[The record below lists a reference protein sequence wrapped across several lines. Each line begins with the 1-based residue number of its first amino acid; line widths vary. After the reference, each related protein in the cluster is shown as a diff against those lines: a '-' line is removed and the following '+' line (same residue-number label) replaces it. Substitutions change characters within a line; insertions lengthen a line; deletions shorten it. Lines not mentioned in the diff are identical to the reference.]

1 MSTVTYTMLATTSRP
16 QSPNLDS
23 TPTQASMSDEQM
35 DLVDILRSGEDSRL
49 RRLRPEPRH
58 ELPVVLYC
66 GADQEPQAADWDEHR
81 PWVVEMLPET
91 VSLPARKRQKRSNGC
106 GSRIHASAVPDRR
119 WRGMREGASLDIVGL
134 QDDYFTQEMK
144 RELLLGRER
153 CGCSRTGVG
162 CAICGNPLG
171 ALFAPCSRHTPS
183 SSISNF
189 STPHYTFLRAT
200 VSPPLPVPNRRVS
213 LPVDETLFDRT
224 TNRESLRRRI
234 RDQEELQQLRARVRA
249 AQARPPPPPR
259 PSAADSVTTTEE
271 AIRLLT
277 AANATRRA
285 ERERDRERQQRSQE
299 YLAALRMPILEPVD
313 DDGRAAF
320 EAWADA
326 TLQRATATAA
336 SDVPVVVDLSTLV
349 DVRAPTAPPTTA
361 PAPPPTTVAS
371 TAPPPRELS
380 EEERRR
386 DWQRGLVNAASR
398 TLGRDRDRDFFSFGR
413 TIERVTALP
422 APPGVMN
429 TGTLHEALRRHYSEA
444 GTVEPGSTFSGG
456 WMPTTTAGATA
467 SVMQPQLQSLVV
479 GGEQDKE
486 DGTPRP
492 RTRTFF
498 ER

>member
-1 MSTVTYTMLATTSRP
+1 MSTAVYTLASTSSRP
-16 QSPNLDS
+16 QSPS

-35 DLVDILRSGEDSRL
+35 DLVDILRSGDDSRL
-49 RRLRPEPRH
+49 RRLRPEPRN

-66 GADQEPQAADWDEHR
+66 GADQEPQAADWDEQR

-91 VSLPARKRQKRSNGC
+91 VSFPARKRQKRSNGC
-106 GSRIHASAVPDRR
+106 GARIHASAVPDRR

-134 QDDYFTQEMK
+134 QDDYFTLEMK

-153 CGCSRTGVG
+153 CGCCRTGVG

-171 ALFAPCSRHTPS
+171 ALFAPCSRHAPS
-183 SSISNF
+183 SSASNF
-189 STPHYTFLRAT
+189 STSHYTFLRAA
-200 VSPPLPVPNRRVS
+200 VSPPLPAPNRRVS
-213 LPVDETLFDRT
+213 LPGDDILFDRT

-249 AQARPPPPPR
+249 AQARPPLPR
-259 PSAADSVTTTEE
+259 PTAESISTAEE
-271 AIRLLT
+271 ALRLLT

-285 ERERDRERQQRSQE
+285 ERERDRERQQRSHE
-299 YLAALRMPILEPVD
+299 YLAALRMPILEPA

-336 SDVPVVVDLSTLV
+336 SDVPVVVDLSALA
-349 DVRAPTAPPTTA
+349 DVRAPTAPPTPA
-361 PAPPPTTVAS
+361 PAPAPTPTGTATAS

-386 DWQRGLVNAASR
+386 DWQRGLVNA
-398 TLGRDRDRDFFSFGR
+398 TGRSLDRDRDWPR
-413 TIERVTALP
+413 TIERVTAIP
-422 APPGVMN
+422 APPGAV
-429 TGTLHEALRRHYSEA
+429 GTLHEALRRHYSET
-444 GTVEPGSTFSGG
+444 GTVEPGSTFSVG
-456 WMPTTTAGATA
+456 WMPAAVMAG
-467 SVMQPQLQSLVV
+467 MQPQPAPVV
-479 GGEQDKE
+479 VEGEQDKE
-486 DGTPRP
+486 EGTPRP
-492 RTRTFF
+492 RMRTFF